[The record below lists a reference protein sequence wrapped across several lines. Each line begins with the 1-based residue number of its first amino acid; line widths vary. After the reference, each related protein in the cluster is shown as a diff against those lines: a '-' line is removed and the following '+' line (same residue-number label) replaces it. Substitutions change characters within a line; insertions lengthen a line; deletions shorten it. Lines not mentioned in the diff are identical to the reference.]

1 MPLKTANQSIIQEYY
16 FLKALVSLFNGI
28 STFVG
33 YLMQKPFSQNNSSST
48 I

>member
-1 MPLKTANQSIIQEYY
+1 MGLTGKV
-16 FLKALVSLFNGI
+16 LVSLFNGI

-33 YLMQKPFSQNNSSST
+33 YLMLKPSSLENSSST